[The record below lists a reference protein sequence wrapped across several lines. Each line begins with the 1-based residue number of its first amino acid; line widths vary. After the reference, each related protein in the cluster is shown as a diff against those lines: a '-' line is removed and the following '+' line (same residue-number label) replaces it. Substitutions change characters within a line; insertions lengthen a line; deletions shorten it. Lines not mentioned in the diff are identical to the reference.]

1 MEGETQPWL
10 FLPQVTTVLLLLCC
24 FGLGW
29 SGMAVAG
36 RVSGFWGGATFLGA
50 RLAFLWLRALHWAA
64 LLRDER
70 LASPQASSPLE
81 SSYCGRPAACF
92 CWFCVLRVF
101 GACFALILPSWSCA
115 HFSRSQVGW
124 DLGPLFS
131 VGTGPGS
138 QGWYFSISCLCLAK
152 CRWGGSAW
160 EENSLGKENT
170 ASRLLKCNAS
180 SPFSPL
186 HRIRAASKTLGQ
198 DYWDVF
204 ITVVMDNGI
213 VNSSSISFTPLQ
225 MGITGNH
232 N

>member
-1 MEGETQPWL
+1 MIRDGGGWQGVRVLRRGHL
-10 FLPQVTTVLLLLCC
+10 F
-24 FGLGW
+24 G
-29 SGMAVAG
+29 
-36 RVSGFWGGATFLGA
+36 
-50 RLAFLWLRALHWAA
+50 RLAFLWLRALPWAA
-64 LLRDER
+64 LLWDER

-81 SSYCGRPAACF
+81 SSYCGRPAACSH
-92 CWFCVLRVF
+92 WFCVLRVF

-115 HFSRSQVGW
+115 HFSRSWVGW

-131 VGTGPGS
+131 VGTGTGS

-152 CRWGGSAW
+152 CHWGGSAW

-170 ASRLLKCNAS
+170 ASRLLKCNTS

-198 DYWDVF
+198 DCWDVF
-204 ITVVMDNGI
+204 MTVVMDNGI

-232 N
+232 D